1 MSEIDQLTA
10 RIDTLEMR
18 FAYQDQVIEDLNR
31 TITEQWKQI
40 DNLTRRLANLGS
52 AFRRPPTIQARL
64 RHPSHRRRII
74 EVGWPH
80 RQCGSFCDREVS
92 GGPASRIFRSRTT
105 SRRHSIKAGTSD
117 EAAPPNA

>member
-40 DNLTRRLANLGS
+40 DNLTRRLANLGERVQE
-52 AFRRPPTIQARL
+52 AA
-64 RHPSHRRRII
+64 
-74 EVGWPH
+74 
-80 RQCGSFCDREVS
+80 DNA
-92 GGPASRIFRSRTT
+92 GGPATP
-105 SRRHSIKAGTSD
+105 
-117 EAAPPNA
+117 EPPPPHY

>member
-40 DNLTRRLANLGS
+40 DNLTRRLANLGE
-52 AFRRPPTIQARL
+52 RVQ
-64 RHPSHRRRII
+64 
-74 EVGWPH
+74 
-80 RQCGSFCDREVS
+80 
-92 GGPASRIFRSRTT
+92 
-105 SRRHSIKAGTSD
+105 
-117 EAAPPNA
+117 EAADNAGAACAPEPPPPHY